1 MVQAIDP
8 QGNINPNECLYCLNC
23 QQLYYNKDV
32 CPVVIHALA
41 KARKM
46 DPKANSA
53 VADKDSQYRRSRRL
67 NQPRPYE

>member
-8 QGNINPNECLYCLNC
+8 LGNINPNECLYCLHC
-23 QQLYYNKDV
+23 QVNYYDEDV

-46 DPKANSA
+46 DPAAKNT
-53 VADKDSQYRRSRRL
+53 VADQDPAYRRGRRL
-67 NQPRPYE
+67 NQPRAYE